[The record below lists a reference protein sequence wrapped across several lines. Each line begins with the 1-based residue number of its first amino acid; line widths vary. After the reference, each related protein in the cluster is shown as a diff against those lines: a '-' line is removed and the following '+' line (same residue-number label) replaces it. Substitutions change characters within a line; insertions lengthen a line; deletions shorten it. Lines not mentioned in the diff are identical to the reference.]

1 MKKVR
6 KIENKILDFIET
18 HQVLFFLLFFTIAA
32 LLVRYCLFSVESG
45 DFKVFLKPWFEEL
58 KANGGFKALA
68 NFPGDYNAPY
78 MTLLALLTYLP
89 INPLYSI
96 KTLSVLGDF
105 LLAFSSYQLV
115 NTLMQGKEKQK
126 FYALLAYIVV
136 LFLPQVILNG
146 SCWGQCDAI
155 YTSFILLSF
164 HYLLKEKYTT
174 SFILLGISFA
184 FKLQFIF
191 ILPFFLILYVLERK
205 FSIFHFL
212 IIPIVNLIMCLPAI
226 IMGKPFLD
234 CMTIY
239 FRQSSAQSDMLTR
252 NFINIYQ
259 IFQADATVFTKAGIL
274 FTISICAMILF
285 YFWHKK
291 IELNP
296 EKKLLLAT
304 WLIIL
309 LTYFMP
315 AMHERYLFV
324 GEILGVLYYLCY
336 RKHGLIIGI
345 ITINALITYTFFLYH
360 YPFSINYFWIAIPE
374 LIFFG
379 IATKKIIEDFEK
391 K

>member
-296 EKKLLLAT
+296 EKK
-304 WLIIL
+304 IITCNL
-309 LTYFMP
+309 VNYF
-315 AMHERYLFV
+315 AYLF
-324 GEILGVLYYLCY
+324 YACD
-336 RKHGLIIGI
+336 
-345 ITINALITYTFFLYH
+345 A
-360 YPFSINYFWIAIPE
+360 
-374 LIFFG
+374 
-379 IATKKIIEDFEK
+379 
-391 K
+391 

>member
-96 KTLSVLGDF
+96 KTLSVLGDI

-164 HYLLKEKYTT
+164 HYLLKEKYMT

-309 LTYFMP
+309 VTYFMP

-345 ITINALITYTFFLYH
+345 ITINALITYTSFLYH

>member
-1 MKKVR
+1 MVMKKVR

-191 ILPFFLILYVLERK
+191 ILPFFCY
-205 FSIFHFL
+205 
-212 IIPIVNLIMCLPAI
+212 
-226 IMGKPFLD
+226 
-234 CMTIY
+234 
-239 FRQSSAQSDMLTR
+239 SSS
-252 NFINIYQ
+252 F
-259 IFQADATVFTKAGIL
+259 
-274 FTISICAMILF
+274 
-285 YFWHKK
+285 
-291 IELNP
+291 
-296 EKKLLLAT
+296 
-304 WLIIL
+304 
-309 LTYFMP
+309 
-315 AMHERYLFV
+315 
-324 GEILGVLYYLCY
+324 
-336 RKHGLIIGI
+336 
-345 ITINALITYTFFLYH
+345 FFLVIS
-360 YPFSINYFWIAIPE
+360 PP
-374 LIFFG
+374 
-379 IATKKIIEDFEK
+379 
-391 K
+391 